1 MIIYNT
7 EVIREENVM
16 GKWIMDDHANP
27 LLNLNTKKRDGQ
39 IFMHLVGNI
48 HLPVNSSY
56 QNKHTWM

>member
-39 IFMHLVGNI
+39 IFSAPCWKYTPASEFF
-48 HLPVNSSY
+48 LP
-56 QNKHTWM
+56 K